1 MYRARTCPTFSQT
14 RSSLDKRTM
23 DNGLILF
30 LVVAI
35 VALGLLVA
43 GVFVLAGLG
52 WALVAAGAGCLAAA
66 GFIRKGLTGE

>member
-1 MYRARTCPTFSQT
+1 
-14 RSSLDKRTM
+14 M